1 MISPGTYTVILDTA
15 SFCTNA
21 RSVDVILAALRAK
34 RSIASV
40 NVFDAFGA
48 EERQAD
54 VELSRLLTIVHHD
67 VCANSLVRKHG
78 PRSVVHLRD
87 HLPRGGEPFIS
98 ASPG

>member
-21 RSVDVILAALRAK
+21 QSVDVILSALRSK
-34 RSIASV
+34 RTVANV
-40 NVFDAFGA
+40 DVFDAFGGA
-48 EERQAD
+48 PRQAD

-67 VCANSLVRKHG
+67 VCANALLRKHG

-87 HLPRGGEPFIS
+87 HLPRADAPFVW

>member
-21 RSVDVILAALRAK
+21 QTIEIILSALRAK
-34 RSIASV
+34 RPFATV
-40 NVFDAFGA
+40 DVFDAFGG
-48 EERQAD
+48 ELRQEN

-67 VCANSLVRKHG
+67 VCPNAVFQKHG

-87 HLPRGGEPFIS
+87 HLSRGIAPMFT
-98 ASPG
+98 

>member
-21 RSVDVILAALRAK
+21 QSTEIILSALRAK
-34 RSIASV
+34 RPFAV
-40 NVFDAFGA
+40 VDVFDAFSG
-48 EERQAD
+48 EQRQEH

-67 VCANSLVRKHG
+67 VCTNTVLGKYG

-87 HLPRGGEPFIS
+87 HLSRGIAPMFT
-98 ASPG
+98 